1 MNNILDVGSLFGE
14 EQLSVIQNPFNKNK
28 IVRLYVSY
36 RKKTFEDAWYA
47 TGSIEFEN
55 GKTKGEQ
62 NFEADT
68 FDEVVIQ
75 MKACINQL
83 LKE

>member
-1 MNNILDVGSLFGE
+1 MNNILDVESLFGD

-28 IVRLYVSY
+28 IVRLFVFYHKNIFNDTWS
-36 RKKTFEDAWYA
+36 AS
-47 TGSIEFEN
+47 GSIEFESGN
-55 GKTKGEQ
+55 TKGEQ
-62 NFEADT
+62 KFEAST